1 MATLIAPNE
10 ATSAPQRTE
19 QQVKTERSTRVLLV
33 EDEPLTAEV
42 FARALSRDGH
52 VVDVAR
58 DGLQAL
64 RRLRERLPSLIVL
77 DMSLPALS
85 GAEVVRELRRA
96 GHIDLPIV
104 VVSGSERTQSTLSA
118 AELWPGAWLV
128 KPIKPRDLVAV
139 VRDLTQRHD
148 GSLPPHG

>member
-1 MATLIAPNE
+1 MPTLAPHE
-10 ATSAPQRTE
+10 ATSAPQRNE
-19 QQVKTERSTRVLLV
+19 QQVKTQRSTRVLLV

-64 RRLRERLPSLIVL
+64 RRLRERLPSLVVL
-77 DMSLPALS
+77 DMSLPAGS
-85 GAEVVRELRRA
+85 GAEVVRELRAA
-96 GHIDLPIV
+96 GHLDLPIV
-104 VVSGSERTQSTLSA
+104 VVSGSERSQSTLSA
-118 AELWPGAWLV
+118 DELWPGAWLV
-128 KPIKPRDLVAV
+128 KPIKPRSLVAI
-139 VRDLTQRHD
+139 VRELTERPD